1 MRLVHKRRRQ
11 MKRKRLAIIGLAIFL
26 LMGCSKS
33 SSSKNQDDVM
43 TSINKTPTPI
53 PEEKVADQVEEENV
67 IINKITSIDFVK
79 ELKLGWNL
87 GNTLDAK
94 GGMGVTSENAW
105 GNPVT
110 KKEMILDIKEAGFNV
125 IRIPVTWDGHL
136 TADGNYT
143 IHDKWLERVKEVVDY
158 AYEEDMYVILNTHHE
173 EWIFPSYENQEAVT
187 EQLIA
192 VWTQIANYFKDYD
205 EHLIFEGMNEPRMKG
220 TPYEWNGGNQ
230 EGHDVVNALGQAFVE
245 TVRLSGGNNLYRQLM
260 VPGYAASSS
269 VNALKAIK
277 LPKDEYLILSV
288 HAYLPYLMAL
298 DGGSTNTFDTSN
310 LNDTKDIDELMTNLN
325 DLFISKGIP
334 VVIGEFGSRNKENLE
349 DRVALAEYFVKAAQK
364 YRIPCVWWDN
374 NQFNGNGENFGLYDR
389 REKSWIYPEIVEAMK
404 KGLE

>member
-1 MRLVHKRRRQ
+1 
-11 MKRKRLAIIGLAIFL
+11 MKKKRLAIIGLVIFL

-33 SSSKNQDDVM
+33 SSTKNQEDVT
-43 TSINKTPTPI
+43 TSINNTPTSI
-53 PEEKVADQVEEENV
+53 PEEKVADQVAKENV
-67 IINKITSIDFVK
+67 TINKIASIDFVK

-94 GGMGVTSENAW
+94 GGIGVMSENAW

-110 KKEMILDIKEAGFNV
+110 KKEMILDIKEAGFHV

-158 AYEEDMYVILNTHHE
+158 AYDEDMYVILNTHHE
-173 EWIFPSYENQEAVT
+173 DWIFPSYENQEAVT
-187 EQLIA
+187 KQLIA

-205 EHLIFEGMNEPRMKG
+205 EHLIFEGMNEPRMVG
-220 TPYEWNGGNQ
+220 TPNEWNGGNQ

-245 TVRLSGGNNLYRQLM
+245 TVRLTGGNNLYRQLM

-269 VNALKAIK
+269 TNALKAIK

-298 DGGSTNTFDTSN
+298 DGGNISTFDRSN
-310 LNDTKDIDELMTNLN
+310 SNDTKDIDSLMTNLN

-349 DRVALAEYFVKAAQK
+349 ERVELAEYFVKAAK
-364 YRIPCVWWDN
+364 EFDIPCVWWDN
-374 NQFNGNGENFGLYDR
+374 NEFNGNGENFGLYER
-389 REKSWIYPEIVEAMK
+389 RERKWIYPEIVEAMI

>member
-1 MRLVHKRRRQ
+1 